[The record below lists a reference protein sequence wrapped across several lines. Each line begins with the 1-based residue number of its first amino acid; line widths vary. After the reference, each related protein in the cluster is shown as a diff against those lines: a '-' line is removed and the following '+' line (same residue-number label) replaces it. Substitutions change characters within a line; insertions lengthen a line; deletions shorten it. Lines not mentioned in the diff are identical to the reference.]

1 MKNKIKLT
9 AEQTK
14 ELNKFLEGRMIYA
27 VNYATYERD
36 QYWSKFSKE
45 PIGYKFK
52 YEEVEDIPFIEC
64 IYVLLSFTPEIII
77 FNDFLTDN
85 IINDLEAR
93 NKFIDMFLKVFGL
106 SNKFKNDINTL
117 INEEMN

>member
-1 MKNKIKLT
+1 MKKKIKLT

-14 ELNKFLEGRMIYA
+14 ELNKFLEDRMIYA
-27 VNYATYERD
+27 VNYATYERE
-36 QYWSKFSKE
+36 QYWIKFSKE
-45 PIGYKFK
+45 PIGYEFK

-85 IINDLEAR
+85 IINDLDAR
-93 NKFIDMFLKVFGL
+93 NKFINMFLKVFGL